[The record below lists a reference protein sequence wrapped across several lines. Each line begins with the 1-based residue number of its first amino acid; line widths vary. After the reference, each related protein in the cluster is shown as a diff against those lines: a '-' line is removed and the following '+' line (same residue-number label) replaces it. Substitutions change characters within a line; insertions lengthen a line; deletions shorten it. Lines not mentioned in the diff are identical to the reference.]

1 MSNATND
8 SAIETRASLGAPTS
22 PPGAKRE
29 DDTEGF
35 VEKSAERSVR
45 TEQQQQQV
53 TGHDRWHHERQVNHA
68 VEQALAV
75 KPAARQ
81 NDCRCQPKGQ
91 AADHCP
97 ERDAQAQAHRLYF
110 GRAEIQHQAHASV
123 TDSLYSS
130 ERAEWV
136 RQDHGPNSSGR
147 GRLHAVGRLTRWL

>member
-1 MSNATND
+1 VSNATND

-81 NDCRCQPKGQ
+81 NDCRGQPKGQ

-110 GRAEIQHQAHASV
+110 GA
-123 TDSLYSS
+123 LKSS
-130 ERAEWV
+130 IRLA
-136 RQDHGPNSSGR
+136 RRSRSRCIARKGPSG
-147 GRLHAVGRLTRWL
+147 